1 MNSNYCVY
9 RHRRLDNNKIF
20 YIGISSNNERP
31 YHKNSSRNRFWNNI
45 VNKTNYTVEIICENL
60 NKENA
65 KELEIFM
72 IFIYGR
78 SNLGLG
84 SLCNLTDGGES
95 ANGYKHSD
103 ETKRKI
109 AESTKRR
116 MQNKD
121 YLLKMKKVHLGSK
134 RSNETKIKMS
144 EAQKGKKLSNETKK
158 KLSEINKNKIYNKN
172 CNSSGLMNPI
182 KLIDLITLNIYNS
195 IKEASEILNIK
206 QSTLTHYILGTRKN
220 KTNLIKLEEYEKN
233 YN

>member
-20 YIGISSNNERP
+20 YVGISSNNERP
-31 YHKNSSRNRFWNNI
+31 YH
-45 VNKTNYTVEIICENL
+45 
-60 NKENA
+60 
-65 KELEIFM
+65 
-72 IFIYGR
+72 
-78 SNLGLG
+78 
-84 SLCNLTDGGES
+84 
-95 ANGYKHSD
+95 
-103 ETKRKI
+103 
-109 AESTKRR
+109 
-116 MQNKD
+116 
-121 YLLKMKKVHLGSK
+121 
-134 RSNETKIKMS
+134 
-144 EAQKGKKLSNETKK
+144 
-158 KLSEINKNKIYNKN
+158 KN